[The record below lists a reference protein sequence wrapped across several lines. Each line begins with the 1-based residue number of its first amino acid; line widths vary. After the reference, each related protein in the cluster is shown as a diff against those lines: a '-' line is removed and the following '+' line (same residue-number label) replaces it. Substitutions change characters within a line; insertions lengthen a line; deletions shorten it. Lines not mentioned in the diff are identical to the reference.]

1 MNNLISQ
8 IEVTNFRSIKYA
20 KIDCSAYNLFC
31 GQNDVGKSNILKAL
45 NLFFNQETDF
55 KTPFNFSA
63 DYNKYALAEAQT
75 SKKKKQLIRIK
86 ITFKKPD
93 SYRSIPTPTY
103 FRFFS
108 V

>member
-8 IEVTNFRSIKYA
+8 IEVTNFRSIKYT

-55 KTPFNFSA
+55 KTPFDFST
-63 DYNKYALAEAQT
+63 DYNNMLWQKRNPPRKRN
-75 SKKKKQLIRIK
+75 S
-86 ITFKKPD
+86 
-93 SYRSIPTPTY
+93 
-103 FRFFS
+103 
-108 V
+108 